1 MSLITRLKR
10 RKAQRKGNAFIKTF
24 KGKSEN
30 EIKQLF
36 LDSREFANNEVVLS
50 HLFFTYPSMIS
61 VLPIDYQK
69 KMINSNFTMFKYGSD
84 EAKRSLVSDWL
95 KTNKFIINSRSLNL
109 PQEEY
114 DEYICMYFNQPED
127 VSKLYMEDLTQ
138 VLSILIK
145 YDVKATEDIVES
157 MKDKLTDRQWDFIL
171 KADKSFIKYANQN
184 VQKKYSEDEEFSKYI
199 SGDARD
205 NYIKKQLEKLKEN
218 PSLLSS
224 LTLDVQK
231 EYINNNPY
239 MINTI
244 DEDILIELLKYNIS
258 LIRFVNIPALKNKEI
273 IYDVL
278 ENSKSKG
285 INGIIDIF
293 IDKGMLNAKGK
304 LYRFDK
310 KSNNLSYQYSKR
322 LIKIIQSLS
331 SEQIISLINIDVN
344 YALPYIVPL
353 YTDNLSKDEIEKIV
367 LEANSRCLNLFSAY
381 YNEEIYS
388 KYYKSINK
396 IYSEYLSNIELYDY
410 TSDYNSPFDL
420 FKLLFNRTIL
430 QTNSSEKINFYI
442 GLQLLYKGKETD
454 DSMKMSS
461 EQFVSL
467 IKNAYGVDIEVGTD
481 VYDYGSL
488 ELFDKK
494 LSFIPN
500 ELLDEFKKY
509 NFVNVS
515 TLLYIVKND
524 KNKELFAYYFEI
536 LKTIFRQSKETLFK
550 AIENFTY
557 YKELLEDIKDK
568 DLTEREIDNLIDIL
582 STAGNHL
589 NVKKKEELSS
599 SDLLLLKQLVN
610 DLTETKDEEIYKNL
624 FCSYF
629 YNKPYNTMGNIGWL
643 EVTTLT
649 QLCDIFE
656 SSVLSSIKEDGKN
669 VFDEQEIN
677 FFTMLKLMITAND
690 TELLLSFIENVVNGK
705 IKRNIVPIISLFEKI
720 KKYRV
725 DIINSQVVTLDDIE
739 ALYVS
744 NPSAVNKKE
753 VNGVIIYS
761 FNDQDFKILS
771 SYSNDGIHFV
781 CKYISELTRNC
792 YGYSKLL
799 KDGSVRFSTYENET
813 IIKFNKDRLSTK
825 LNPDFVVVLGNVGDD
840 LINVAKKHNLRII
853 NINN

>member
-24 KGKSEN
+24 KGKNEN
-30 EIKQLF
+30 EIKQLY

-50 HLFFTYPSMIS
+50 HLFFTYPSIIS
-61 VLPIDYQK
+61 ALPIDYQK
-69 KMINSNFTMFKYGSD
+69 KMINSNFNMFQYGSD

-95 KTNKFIINSRSLNL
+95 KANKFIINSRSLNL
-109 PQEEY
+109 SQEEY
-114 DEYICMYFNQPED
+114 ENYVCMYFNQPED
-127 VSKLYMEDLTQ
+127 ISKLYMEDLTQ
-138 VLSILIK
+138 ILSILIK

-157 MKDKLTDRQWDFIL
+157 MKDKLTERQWDFIL

-205 NYIKKQLEKLKEN
+205 NYIKKQLEKLKDN
-218 PSLLSS
+218 PALLSS

-231 EYINNNPY
+231 EYINNNPH
-239 MINTI
+239 MINSI
-244 DEDILIELLKYNIS
+244 DEDILIDLLKYDIS
-258 LIRFVNIPALKNKEI
+258 LIRFVNIPALKNKGI
-273 IYDVL
+273 IYDLL

-293 IDKGMLNAKGK
+293 VDKGMLNAKGK

-310 KSNNLSYQYSKR
+310 KSNNLSYQYSNR

-331 SEQIISLINIDVN
+331 SDQIISLINIDVN
-344 YALPYIVPL
+344 YVLPYIVPL
-353 YTDNLSKDEIEKIV
+353 NSDDLSKDEKEKII
-367 LEANSRCLNLFSAY
+367 LEANSRCLNLFNSY
-381 YNEEIYS
+381 YNDEIYS

-396 IYSEYLSNIELYDY
+396 IYSEYLSNADLYDY
-410 TSDYNSPFDL
+410 TSDYKTIFDL
-420 FKLLFNRTIL
+420 FKILFNRTIM
-430 QTNSSEKINFYI
+430 QSNSPEKINFYI

-454 DSMKMSS
+454 DSIKLSS
-461 EQFVSL
+461 EQFAGL
-467 IKNAYGVDIEVGTD
+467 IKNAYGIDIESGKD
-481 VYDYGSL
+481 VYDFGSL
-488 ELFDKK
+488 ELFDKR
-494 LSFIPN
+494 LSFISN

-524 KNKELFAYYFEI
+524 KDKELFAYYFEI
-536 LKTIFRQSKETLFK
+536 LKTIFRQTKEILFK
-550 AIENFTY
+550 AIENYTY
-557 YKELLEDIKDK
+557 YRELLEDVKDK
-568 DLTEREIDNLIDIL
+568 QLTERETDNLIDIL
-582 STAGNHL
+582 STVGNHL
-589 NVKKKEELSS
+589 NIKKKEELST
-599 SDLLLLKQLVN
+599 SDLLLLKKLVN

-629 YNKPYNTMGNIGWL
+629 YNKPYNSNGNIGWL
-643 EVTTLT
+643 EVSTLT
-649 QLCDIFE
+649 QLCDVFDP
-656 SSVLSSIKEDGKN
+656 SALANIKEDGKN
-669 VFDEQEIN
+669 IFDEQEIN

-690 TELLLSFIENVVNGK
+690 TELLLSFIENVLNGK
-705 IKRNIVPIISLFEKI
+705 VKRNILPIISLFEKI

-725 DIINSQVVTLDDIE
+725 DIINSQIVTLDDIE
-739 ALYVS
+739 ALYAS
-744 NPSAVNKKE
+744 NPSAVDKK
-753 VNGVIIYS
+753 IINNVTIYT
-761 FNDQDFKILS
+761 FHDQDFKILS

-799 KDGSVRFSTYENET
+799 KDGSVRFSTFDNST
-813 IIKFNKDRLSTK
+813 IIKYNKDRLMTK
-825 LNPDFVVVLGNVGDD
+825 IKPDFIVVLGDVGND
-840 LINVAKKHNLRII
+840 LIDVASKHSLRII